1 MNGNNMN
8 FPQMMFNFN
17 NMNFN
22 QNMPWNPMFA
32 IMNQNNMFNQM
43 KNNMNPGGNS
53 NSDKNVKNINL
64 VFKHKN
70 TQKITLLETTFE
82 ESFASVVN
90 SYIKLSGDCNINKY
104 LLNGKKINE
113 SLSISRTGIKNY
125 DTIVVS
131 PLTEDELNNL

>member
-1 MNGNNMN
+1 MNGNNMT
-8 FPQMMFNFN
+8 FPQMMLNFN

-22 QNMPWNPMFA
+22 QNMPWNNMLA
-32 IMNQNNMFNQM
+32 IMYQNDIFNQM
-43 KNNMNPGGNS
+43 KNNMIQGGNF
-53 NSDKNVKNINL
+53 NNDKNVKNINL

-70 TQKITLLETTFE
+70 TQKITLLETTFDE
-82 ESFASVVN
+82 PFASVVN

-113 SLSISRTGIKNY
+113 SLSISRIGIKNY